1 MIQNVYDINKQPNND
16 YNEKH
21 TKILIKKQ
29 SDTNLQ
35 HISSSNAHL
44 DSLISRKRNNNIGTG
59 IPLYSALSCNFGLRE
74 IGTQTDLTLYD
85 LQRVDDLFKAHKYL
99 LNLQSYSKSNPF
111 SDFYQNTNSLYKY
124 IREDKE
130 ETIKNSRMPIHNKS
144 NKKIENHQQGNKKKY
159 KKNAYKDIKIYNS
172 VVVNNANP
180 ILSKDPINSDYS
192 QRIFGLFNK
201 CQENE
206 IENFSEIEINTMLN
220 QMRGKDEK
228 KLVSSSNFNEDYQI
242 KENIKNENENEKEKE
257 NEKDKEK
264 EKEDCKDTNI
274 PVKQDFDIVSY
285 SVVDSQTYK
294 FLKNKRKKSMDQ
306 LNQSFLSN
314 QEFEEEESKSIEKDK
329 EQTANTSVL
338 NEVIKRTIGRPSNAQ
353 KSFENLNYI
362 NSNKQFKRKYDPF
375 NFFLEEYKQ
384 QVSKEKDIKEVEKE
398 AKDQWMKLDKE
409 TRKIYNIHA
418 DREKKLQKQKNR
430 YDKIKN
436 EDVISEEKNEE

>member
-1 MIQNVYDINKQPNND
+1 MIQNVYDINKQSNNE
-16 YNEKH
+16 YNEKQ
-21 TKILIKKQ
+21 TRILIKKQ
-29 SDTNLQ
+29 SEPNLN
-35 HISSSNAHL
+35 HISSSNGHL
-44 DSLISRKRNNNIGTG
+44 DSLISRKRNSNLGMG
-59 IPLYSALSCNFGLRE
+59 IPLYSSLSCNFGLRE
-74 IGTQTDLTLYD
+74 VGTQTDLTISD

-99 LNLQSYSKSNPF
+99 LNLQEYNKSNPF

-124 IREDKE
+124 IQE
-130 ETIKNSRMPIHNKS
+130 EHEENFKNSRIPIHSKN
-144 NKKIENHQQGNKKKY
+144 NKKNENQQGNKKKY

-180 ILSKDPINSDYS
+180 ILTKDPINNEYS

-201 CQENE
+201 CQESNE

-228 KLVSSSNFNEDYQI
+228 KLKHMSSSNFKEDYQI
-242 KENIKNENENEKEKE
+242 KESNPNSTNEKIDLE
-257 NEKDKEK
+257 NEKD
-264 EKEDCKDTNI
+264 DSKDINN
-274 PVKQDFDIVSY
+274 PVNEEFDIVSY
-285 SVVDSQTYK
+285 SVVDGQTYK
-294 FLKNKRKKSMDQ
+294 FLKNKRKKSIDQ
-306 LNQSFLSN
+306 LNQSFISN
-314 QEFEEEESKSIEKDK
+314 QEYEEETKSIEKDT
-329 EQTANTSVL
+329 EQLTQTSINI

-375 NFFLEEYKQ
+375 NFFLEEFKQ
-384 QVSKEKDIKEVEKE
+384 QISKDRDIKEVEKE

-430 YDKIKN
+430 YEKIKN